1 MLVRCRE
8 PPDAGGWQFSRM
20 NFRATVL
27 PRKGSTGSARRRRRC
42 ASPLL
47 PAPGN
52 AAMRTCPTVG
62 PALRRHSVG
71 RRLPEEMRHAHFPG
85 TCDIDRRQCGRGA
98 AATGGNNFP
107 PLSALS
113 SRLPAPGRQGARPPF
128 PRRPGVAARPADGR
142 MIAVCLRMPEPSTAG
157 MPHGTTPE
165 KTQALPPEDRACAD
179 GGPGPQ
185 RSVFSTRPGTTWH
198 QPA

>member
-1 MLVRCRE
+1 MPQRRGCRVAMLVCCRE

-20 NFRATVL
+20 NFRASVL
-27 PRKGSTGSARRRRRC
+27 PRKRLDRQRPPSAQMCVAPAASSRERRH
-42 ASPLL
+42 A
-47 PAPGN
+47 
-52 AAMRTCPTVG
+52 TVG

-71 RRLPEEMRHAHFPG
+71 RRLPDEMRHAHFPG

-142 MIAVCLRMPEPSTAG
+142 MIAVCLRMPEPST
-157 MPHGTTPE
+157 
-165 KTQALPPEDRACAD
+165 DRHAARNH
-179 GGPGPQ
+179 PGKNT
-185 RSVFSTRPGTTWH
+185 S
-198 QPA
+198 PAA